1 MTPEDGLFGFSWVI
15 KDLATTLVR
24 VVFASHAEHSV
35 MTVFLVG
42 IVELGS
48 LPILKL
54 SCLGC
59 RKYLDVALT
68 CLP

>member
-35 MTVFLVG
+35 MTAFLG
-42 IVELGS
+42 RNCRTR
-48 LPILKL
+48 L
-54 SCLGC
+54 SSYC
-59 RKYLDVALT
+59 
-68 CLP
+68 